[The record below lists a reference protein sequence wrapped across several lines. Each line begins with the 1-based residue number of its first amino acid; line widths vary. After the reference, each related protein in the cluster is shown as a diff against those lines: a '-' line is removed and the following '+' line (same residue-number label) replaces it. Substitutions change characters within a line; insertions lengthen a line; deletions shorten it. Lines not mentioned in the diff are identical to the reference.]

1 MQTTTAAKLGEVDM
15 LAQYAKFDPLH
26 ALDGLF
32 VPRVKEGAMLDVSA
46 TVAGAAVSFT
56 GPQLGADH
64 QSVLLAL
71 VARAGNQKPTQDP
84 AALQPV
90 GVVKDEKVMCV
101 TVTKYQ
107 LLLDAGMSANGGKDY
122 RRLLSILDDMSV
134 VTMHREATLGPT
146 STRLIAYHQDDSGL
160 HVLLNWRLSWSI
172 AEDQFCYVDLEERRA
187 LKCPVARIM
196 HTWLSVYV
204 RQGSKLARNGAKIE
218 TLMRHVYSYD
228 LMSGSAQRERKRR
241 FLASLAAIVA
251 LESWSISVGRIIE
264 ITRS

>member
-1 MQTTTAAKLGEVDM
+1 M
-15 LAQYAKFDPLH
+15 LAQFAKFDPLH

-32 VPRVKEGAMLDVSA
+32 VPRVTAGAMLDVSA
-46 TVAGAAVSFT
+46 TVAGASVKFD

-71 VARAGNQKPTQDP
+71 VARAGNQKPAHDST
-84 AALQPV
+84 ALQPE
-90 GVVKDEKVMCV
+90 GVVRYEKVISV

-107 LLLDAGMSANGGKDY
+107 LLQDAGMSAKGGKDY
-122 RRLLSILDDMSV
+122 QRLLSLLDDMSA

-146 STRLIAYHQDDSGL
+146 STRLIAYSENDAGI
-160 HVLLNWRLSWSI
+160 HVLLNWRLSWSV

-204 RQGSKLARNGAKIE
+204 RQKSKLARNGAKIE
-218 TLMRHVYSYD
+218 TLMRHVYPHD
-228 LMSGSAQRERKRR
+228 LQSGSAQSHRKRR
-241 FLASLAAIVA
+241 FLASLMSIAA
-251 LESWSISVGRIIE
+251 LEAWQIKLGSVIE
-264 ITRS
+264 IERS